1 MPTYQTPGVY
11 VEEVESGSKPIEAGS
26 TNTAG
31 FLGVAEKGP
40 VNEAVLVTNWTQY
53 TKIFGG
59 MHRGGWLAHGV
70 YQFFQN
76 GGTRCFINNL
86 APSAFASAS
95 AASISGAAG
104 EGEASGAGAEAGT
117 GAESGGGAG
126 AAGAREDRVEE
137 QEEPVGIENPPGI
150 AKLIIGKDEGAGKKT
165 GLCLFDTIAD
175 IALVAAPGVTDPAAQ
190 DAILSHCERNRFRF
204 AVLDSPEDLE
214 KGIDTMPVPRDS
226 IMGAYYFPWI
236 SMYDT
241 VLDSKVFA
249 PPSGGICGVY
259 SRVDSVRGVHKAP
272 ANEIFR
278 TALGLRY
285 SLTDAEQE
293 LLNPKG
299 INCIREFPGRGIR
312 VWGAR
317 TISSNPEWRYVN
329 VRRLFCMV
337 EQAIQNGTNWVV
349 FEPNTRDLWK
359 KITRNLTA
367 FLLNTWKSGALFGD
381 TPEEAF
387 YVRCDDELNPP
398 ESIDAG
404 YVVVEVGLAP
414 AKPAEFVV
422 FRVSQKTLETE

>member
-11 VEEVESGSKPIEAGS
+11 VEEVEGGSKPIEAGS
-26 TNTAG
+26 TNIAG
-31 FLGVAEKGP
+31 FLGIAEKGP
-40 VNEAVLVTNWTQY
+40 VNEAILVTNWTQY

-59 MHRGGWLAHGV
+59 MHGGGWLAHGV

-76 GGTRCFINNL
+76 GGTKCFINNL
-86 APSAFASAS
+86 APSA
-95 AASISGAAG
+95 AAG
-104 EGEASGAGAEAGT
+104 EGENGEEKAEAQ
-117 GAESGGGAG
+117 EG
-126 AAGAREDRVEE
+126 AAKVPAR
-137 QEEPVGIENPPGI
+137 IENPPDI

-165 GLCLFDTIAD
+165 GLCLFDTIAE
-175 IALVAAPGVTDPAAQ
+175 IALVAAPGVVDPAAQ
-190 DAILSHCERNRFRF
+190 DAILSHCEKNRFRF
-204 AVLDSPEDLE
+204 AVLDSPEELE

-241 VLDSKVFA
+241 QQDAKVFA

-278 TALGLRY
+278 TALGLKY
-285 SLTDAEQE
+285 TLTDAEQE
-293 LLNPKG
+293 LLNPRG

-317 TISSNPEWRYVN
+317 TISSNPEWRYIN

-359 KITRNLTA
+359 KITRNLTS
-367 FLLNTWKSGALFGD
+367 FLLNIWKSGALFGD

-404 YVVVEVGLAP
+404 YVVVEIGLAP

-422 FRVSQKTLETE
+422 FRVSQKTLENE

>member
-1 MPTYQTPGVY
+1 MPAYQTPGVY
-11 VEEVESGSKPIEAGS
+11 VEEIESGSKPIEAGS
-26 TNTAG
+26 TNIAG

-53 TKIFGG
+53 AKIFGG
-59 MHRGGWLAHGV
+59 FHAGGWLAHGV

-76 GGTRCFINNL
+76 GGTKCFINNL
-86 APSAFASAS
+86 ASPPEGAGS
-95 AASISGAAG
+95 SG
-104 EGEASGAGAEAGT
+104 GAEAGESA
-117 GAESGGGAG
+117 GDADGSGISDGSDGDSGGRSSAVEGETLPAKIKNP
-126 AAGAREDRVEE
+126 ED
-137 QEEPVGIENPPGI
+137 I
-150 AKLIIGKDEGAGKKT
+150 AKLIIGRDEGVGKKT
-165 GLCLFDTIAD
+165 GLCLFDTIPE
-175 IALVAAPGVTDPAAQ
+175 IALIAAPGVTDPAAQ
-190 DAILSHCERNRFRF
+190 DAILSHCEKNRFRF
-204 AVLDSPEDLE
+204 AVLDSPEELE
-214 KGIDTMPVPRDS
+214 KGIDTLPMPRDS

-236 SMYDT
+236 TMFDT
-241 VLDSKVFA
+241 AQDTQVYA

-259 SRVDSVRGVHKAP
+259 SRVDSQRGVHKAP

-278 TALGLRY
+278 TALGLKY
-285 SLTDAEQE
+285 NLTDAEQE
-293 LLNPKG
+293 LLNPRG

-317 TISSNPEWRYVN
+317 TVSSNPEWRYVN

-359 KITRNLTA
+359 KITRNLTS
-367 FLLNTWKSGALFGD
+367 FLLNTWRSGALFGD

-422 FRVSQKTLETE
+422 FRVSQKTLENE

>member
-26 TNTAG
+26 TNIAG
-31 FLGVAEKGP
+31 FLGIAEKGP
-40 VNEAVLVTNWTQY
+40 INEAVLVTNWTQY

-59 MHRGGWLAHGV
+59 MHAGGWLAHGV

-76 GGTRCFINNL
+76 GGTKCFINNL
-86 APSAFASAS
+86 APSA
-95 AASISGAAG
+95 AAG
-104 EGEASGAGAEAGT
+104 TGEEGAQGMEGAGAGDDAGEDGVQDASKDASKDAGKEASKDT
-117 GAESGGGAG
+117 AKY
-126 AAGAREDRVEE
+126 
-137 QEEPVGIENPPGI
+137 PVKIENPPGI
-150 AKLIIGKDEGAGKKT
+150 AKLIIGNDEGAGKKT
-165 GLCLFDTIAD
+165 GLYLFDTISE
-175 IALVAAPGVTDPAAQ
+175 IALVAAPGVVDPAAQ

-236 SMYDT
+236 AMYDT
-241 VLDSKVFA
+241 VQDAKVFA

-285 SLTDAEQE
+285 NLTDAEQE
-293 LLNPKG
+293 LLNPRG

-359 KITRNLTA
+359 KITRNLTS

-422 FRVSQKTLETE
+422 FRVSQKTLENE

>member
-1 MPTYQTPGVY
+1 MPNYQTPGVY
-11 VEEVESGSKPIEAGS
+11 VEEVESGSKPIEAGA
-26 TNTAG
+26 TNIVG

-59 MHRGGWLAHGV
+59 MHTGGWLGHAV

-76 GGTRCFINNL
+76 GGTKCYINNL
-86 APSAFASAS
+86 CEAVKKEGKTAEKKDDASAPQEKKE
-95 AASISGAAG
+95 IST
-104 EGEASGAGAEAGT
+104 EK
-117 GAESGGGAG
+117 
-126 AAGAREDRVEE
+126 VE
-137 QEEPVGIENPPGI
+137 IKNPDNI
-150 AKLIIGKDEGAGKKT
+150 AKLIIGKDEGVGKKS
-165 GLCLFDTIAD
+165 GLFLFDTIQD

-190 DAILSHCERNRFRF
+190 DAILSHCEKNRFRF
-204 AVLDSPEDLE
+204 AVLDSPETLNG
-214 KGIDTMPVPRDS
+214 GIDSMPKPRDS
-226 IMGAYYFPWI
+226 NMGAYYFPWVQ
-236 SMYDT
+236 MFDT
-241 VLDSKVFA
+241 VQDQNVYA
-249 PPSGGICGVY
+249 PPSGGICGIY
-259 SRVDSVRGVHKAP
+259 SRVDATRGVHKAP

-278 TALGLRY
+278 TAIGLKY
-285 SLTDAEQE
+285 DLTDAEQE

-299 INCIREFPGRGIR
+299 INCIRDFPGRGIR

-317 TISSNPEWRYVN
+317 TISSNPEWRYIN

-337 EQAIQNGTNWVV
+337 EQALQNGTNWVV

-359 KITRNLTA
+359 KITRNITA
-367 FLLNTWKSGALFGD
+367 FLLNTWRSGALFGD

-404 YVVVEVGLAP
+404 YVVCEIGLAP

-422 FRVSQKTLETE
+422 FRVSQKVLGEEE

>member
-11 VEEVESGSKPIEAGS
+11 VEEIESGSKPIEAGS
-26 TNTAG
+26 TNIAG
-31 FLGVAEKGP
+31 FLGIAEKGP
-40 VNEAVLVTNWTQY
+40 VNEATLVTNWTQY
-53 TKIFGG
+53 TKLFGG
-59 MHRGGWLAHGV
+59 MHSNGWLGHAV

-76 GGTRCFINNL
+76 GGTKAYINNL
-86 APSAFASAS
+86 AEAPANASATTS
-95 AASISGAAG
+95 ESDD
-104 EGEASGAGAEAGT
+104 EAKKP
-117 GAESGGGAG
+117 
-126 AAGAREDRVEE
+126 VE
-137 QEEPVGIENPPGI
+137 IKNPDNI
-150 AKLIIGKDEGAGKKT
+150 AKLIIGVDEGVGKKT
-165 GLCLFDTIAD
+165 GLYLFDTLPD
-175 IALVAAPGVTDPAAQ
+175 IALVSAPGVTDPAAQ
-190 DAILSHCERNRFRF
+190 DAILSHCEKNRFRF
-204 AVLDSPEDLE
+204 AILDSPETLE
-214 KGIDTMPVPRDS
+214 KGIDTMPMPRDS
-226 IMGAYYFPWI
+226 MMGAYYFPWI
-236 SMYDT
+236 KMYD
-241 VLDSKVFA
+241 VVADQNVYA
-249 PPSGGICGVY
+249 PPSGGMCGIY
-259 SRVDSVRGVHKAP
+259 SRVDGTRGVHKAP

-278 TALGLRY
+278 TAIGLKY

-312 VWGAR
+312 AWGAR
-317 TISSNPEWRYVN
+317 TISSNPEWRYIN

-359 KITRNLTA
+359 KITRNITS

-404 YVVVEVGLAP
+404 YVVIELGLAP

-422 FRVSQKTLETE
+422 FRVSQKTLDNE

>member
-1 MPTYQTPGVY
+1 VPTYQTPGVY
-11 VEEVESGSKPIEAGS
+11 VEEIEGGSKPIEAGA
-26 TNTAG
+26 TNIAG

-40 VNEAVLVTNWTQY
+40 INEAVLVTNWTQY

-59 MHRGGWLAHGV
+59 MHTGGWLGHAV

-76 GGTRCFINNL
+76 GGTKCFINNL
-86 APSAFASAS
+86 AAPENKSTEKKETKENKESKAEDSAVS
-95 AASISGAAG
+95 
-104 EGEASGAGAEAGT
+104 
-117 GAESGGGAG
+117 
-126 AAGAREDRVEE
+126 
-137 QEEPVGIENPPGI
+137 PVPIEVKNPANI
-150 AKLIIGKDEGAGKKT
+150 AKLIIGADEGVGKKS
-165 GLCLFDTIAD
+165 GLFLFDTIPE

-190 DAILSHCERNRFRF
+190 DAILSHCEKNRFRF
-204 AVLDSPEDLE
+204 AVLDSPETLE
-214 KGIDTMPVPRDS
+214 KGIDSIPTPRDS
-226 IMGAYYFPWI
+226 ILGAYYFPWI
-236 SMYDT
+236 QMYDM
-241 VLDSKVFA
+241 VADQNVYA
-249 PPSGGICGVY
+249 PPSGGLCGVY
-259 SRVDSVRGVHKAP
+259 SRVDSTRGVHKAP

-278 TALGLRY
+278 TAIGLKY
-285 SLTDAEQE
+285 NLTDAEQE

-299 INCIREFPGRGIR
+299 INCIREFPGKGIR

-337 EQAIQNGTNWVV
+337 EQALQNGTNWVV

-359 KITRNLTA
+359 KIVRNITA
-367 FLLNTWKSGALFGD
+367 FLLNIWRSGALFGD

-404 YVVVEVGLAP
+404 YVVIELGLAP

-422 FRVSQKTLETE
+422 FRVSQKTLGEE